1 MTDSYHWLSCLC
13 IFYGPV
19 LGKALGLGPL
29 GNAKSALRLSSLSVI
44 VSEGA
49 TMNGRRLVPRQRVVT
64 LCNNIC
70 KGGMPMLTIEGL
82 IAVLSFGL
90 ACFELGY
97 TIGNKSQKK

>member
-1 MTDSYHWLSCLC
+1 
-13 IFYGPV
+13 
-19 LGKALGLGPL
+19 
-29 GNAKSALRLSSLSVI
+29 
-44 VSEGA
+44 
-49 TMNGRRLVPRQRVVT
+49 MNGRWLVPRQRVVT
-64 LCNNIC
+64 LCNNFC